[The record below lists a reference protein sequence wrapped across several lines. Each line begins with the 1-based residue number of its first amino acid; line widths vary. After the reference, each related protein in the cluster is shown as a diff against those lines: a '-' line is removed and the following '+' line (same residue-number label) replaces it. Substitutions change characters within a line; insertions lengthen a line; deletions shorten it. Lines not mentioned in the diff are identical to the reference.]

1 MAGSDSLLRRYAGD
15 FRALI
20 PGSSAGLMQLLYP
33 PLGAGVAEHSEFFS
47 DPFGRIYRSVPQI
60 WATIFEPDADARARG
75 IRDLHA
81 GIKGTERG
89 RRYHALDP
97 ETFWWAHA
105 TFTWEIFRSVEL
117 FHAEALTR
125 QEEERLYAETVQWYE
140 RYGMSMRPVPADYA
154 GFRAKFHRICAEE
167 LASNPAAD
175 RALDIALHGRGVS
188 VLPNAPAL
196 VGRVASALAE
206 PGARSDAL
214 GCLPEIVRERFGI
227 PWSPL
232 DQIVFAARR
241 QAVLQSWG
249 AVPER
254 VNRAALRTLLR
265 YVGSATK
272 ERRYRPAA

>member
-1 MAGSDSLLRRYAGD
+1 MIAPGSLLWKYAGD
-15 FRALI
+15 FRSLT
-20 PGSSAGLMQLLYP
+20 PGASAGLMQLMYP
-33 PLGAGVAEHSEFFS
+33 PLGTAVAEHSEFFS

-60 WATIFEPDADARARG
+60 WASIFEPDAEARARG

-81 GIKGTERG
+81 GIKGMERG

-117 FHAEALTR
+117 FHPETLTAG
-125 QEEERLYAETVQWYE
+125 QEEELYAETVEWYA
-140 RYGMSMRPVPADYA
+140 RYGMSMKPVPGDYA
-154 GFRAKFHRICAEE
+154 AFRAKFHRVCAEE
-167 LASNPAAD
+167 LAPNPAAD

-196 VGRVASALAE
+196 IGRAASMLAE

-232 DQIVFAARR
+232 DQIVFSARR
-241 QAVLQSWG
+241 QAVLRSWEV
-249 AVPER
+249 VPDR
-254 VNRAALRTLLR
+254 VNRAALQALLR
-265 YVGSATK
+265 YVGNATR
-272 ERRYRPAA
+272 EQRYRPAA

>member
-1 MAGSDSLLRRYAGD
+1 MDGSGSLLRRYAGD

-20 PGSSAGLMQLLYP
+20 PGASAGLMQLMLP
-33 PLGAGVAEHSEFFS
+33 PLGAGVADHSDFFS

-60 WATIFEPDADARARG
+60 WATIFEPDAAARARG
-75 IRDLHA
+75 IRDVHA
-81 GIKGTERG
+81 GMKGVERG

-117 FHAEALTR
+117 FHPETLTAE
-125 QEEERLYAETVQWYE
+125 EEERLYTETVEWYE
-140 RYGMSMRPVPADYA
+140 RYGMSMKPVPQDHAE
-154 GFRAKFHRICAEE
+154 FRAKFHRICAEE
-167 LASNPAAD
+167 LAPNPAAD

-196 VGRVASALAE
+196 IGRVASTLAE

-241 QAVLQSWG
+241 QAVLRSWEV
-249 AVPER
+249 VPDR
-254 VNRAALRTLLR
+254 VNRAALQALLR
-265 YVGSATK
+265 YVGSATR
-272 ERRYRPAA
+272 EQRHHPAA

>member
-1 MAGSDSLLRRYAGD
+1 MIEPGSLLWRYAGD
-15 FRALI
+15 FRSLI
-20 PGSSAGLMQLLYP
+20 PGTSAGLMQLLYP

-60 WATIFEPDADARARG
+60 WASIFEPDAAERARG

-81 GIKGTERG
+81 GIKGVERG

-117 FHAEALTR
+117 FHPETLTAA
-125 QEEERLYAETVQWYE
+125 EEERLYAETVEWYE
-140 RYGMSMRPVPADYA
+140 RYGMSMRPVPQDYA
-154 GFRAKFHRICAEE
+154 AFRAKFHRICAEE
-167 LASNPAAD
+167 LGPNPAAD

-196 VGRVASALAE
+196 IGRAASLLTE
-206 PGARSDAL
+206 PSARSSAF

-227 PWSPL
+227 PWSAL
-232 DQIVFAARR
+232 DRLVFAARCQAIR
-241 QAVLQSWG
+241 QGWAVVPDRINRWSLQ
-249 AVPER
+249 
-254 VNRAALRTLLR
+254 TLLR
-265 YVGSATK
+265 YVGSATR
-272 ERRYRPAA
+272 EQRYRPAA